1 MFELFPDQPVYDYP
15 TLLNVTYS
23 LIWAFV
29 LSSIIAITHKVTF
42 TGHQYPKNFFQALA
56 LGSIVSA
63 MVMMAI
69 GDSLARGLGAF
80 GALAIIRFRTRIQDA
95 RNILF
100 IFAAL
105 SVGLAIGIFGY
116 TIAFAGTIIYCTMAL
131 ILHFTPFSTKTG
143 MRGRLLFRLSDSD
156 PAKLAKV
163 TGVIGKYCADFH
175 DVEVT
180 SRNSGRFDYEYEIE
194 MNLDADNTAFLTE
207 LQQVESITR
216 VRVTFKNIQETN

>member
-29 LSSIIAITHKVTF
+29 LSSIIAITHRVTF

-116 TIAFAGTIIYCTMAL
+116 TIAFAGTLIYCGMAL
-131 ILHFTPFSTKTG
+131 LLHFTPFSTKTG
-143 MRGRLLFRLSDSD
+143 MRGRLLFRLNDSD
-156 PAKLAKV
+156 RNKLKLV
-163 TGVIGKYCADFH
+163 TDVISKYCADFH

-194 MNLDADNTAFLTE
+194 MNLNADNTAFLNE
-207 LQQVESITR
+207 LQQIESITR
-216 VRVTFKNIQETN
+216 VRVTFKNITETN

>member
-29 LSSIIAITHKVTF
+29 LSSIIAITHRITF

-116 TIAFAGTIIYCTMAL
+116 TIAFAGTLIYCSMAL
-131 ILHFTPFSTKTG
+131 LLHFTPFSTKTG
-143 MRGRLLFRLSDSD
+143 VRGKLLFRISDSNPD
-156 PAKLAKV
+156 KLQAV
-163 TGVIGKYCADFH
+163 LNVVGKYCADFH

-180 SRNSGRFDYEYEIE
+180 ARNSGRFDYEYEIE
-194 MNLDADNTAFLTE
+194 MNTEADNTAFLTE
-207 LQQVESITR
+207 LQEIGDVTR
-216 VRVTFKNIQETN
+216 VRVTYKNIQEDN

>member
-15 TLLNVTYS
+15 TILNVTYS

-29 LSSIIAITHKVTF
+29 LSSVIAITHRVTF

-100 IFAAL
+100 IFASL

-116 TIAFAGTIIYCTMAL
+116 TIAFAGTIIYCTMVL

-143 MRGRLLFRLSDSD
+143 LRGRLLFRISESNQE
-156 PAKLAKV
+156 KLNRV
-163 TGVIGKYCADFH
+163 VEVIDKYCADYH
-175 DVEVT
+175 DVEIT
-180 SRNSGRFDYEYEIE
+180 ARDSGRFDYEYEIE
-194 MNLDADNTAFLTE
+194 MNLNADNTSFLTE
-207 LQQVESITR
+207 LRAIEDLTR
-216 VRVTFKNIQETN
+216 VRVTYKNIQEDN

>member
-15 TLLNVTYS
+15 ALINVTYS

-29 LSSIIAITHKVTF
+29 LSSMIAITHKITY

-80 GALAIIRFRTRIQDA
+80 GALAIIRFRTKIQDA

-105 SVGLAIGIFGY
+105 SVGLAVGIFGY
-116 TIAFAGTIIYCTMAL
+116 TIAFAGTIIFCLASL
-131 ILHFTPFSTKTG
+131 FLHFTPFSTKTG
-143 MRGRLLFRLSDSD
+143 LNGRLIFQLADSNQLNHVIDVIKKFCSDY
-156 PAKLAKV
+156 
-163 TGVIGKYCADFH
+163 T
-175 DVEVT
+175 DVEIT
-180 SRNSGRFDYEYEIE
+180 ARDSGRFDYDYSIE
-194 MNLDADNTAFLTE
+194 LNLMPRT
-207 LQQVESITR
+207 
-216 VRVTFKNIQETN
+216 

>member
-15 TLLNVTYS
+15 TLINVSYS

-29 LSSIIAITHKVTF
+29 LSSMIAITHKITY

-105 SVGLAIGIFGY
+105 SVGLSIGIFGY
-116 TIAFAGTIIYCTMAL
+116 TIAFAGTILFCLASL
-131 ILHFTPFSTKTG
+131 FLHFTPFSTKTG
-143 MRGRLLFRLSDSD
+143 LKGRLLFQLSDSNQLD
-156 PAKLAKV
+156 SVLA
-163 TGVIGKYCADFH
+163 VIKDYCSDYA

-180 SRNSGRFDYEYEIE
+180 ARDSGRYDYEYFIE
-194 MNLDADNTAFLTE
+194 LNLNAENTAFLNA
-207 LQQVESITR
+207 LQHIESIGR
-216 VRVTFKNIQETN
+216 VRITFKNIQEDN

>member
-1 MFELFPDQPVYDYP
+1 
-15 TLLNVTYS
+15 NVTYS

-143 MRGRLLFRLSDSD
+143 MRGLLLFRLNDSD
-156 PAKLAKV
+156 PTKLAEV

-207 LQQVESITR
+207 LQKIESITR

>member
-15 TLLNVTYS
+15 TFVNVTYS

-29 LSSIIAITHKVTF
+29 LSSIIAITHRVTF

-116 TIAFAGTIIYCTMAL
+116 TIAFAGTLIYCSMAL

-143 MRGRLLFRLSDSD
+143 VRGKLLFRISDSD
-156 PAKLAKV
+156 PGKLHSV
-163 TGVIGKYCADFH
+163 LNVVDKYCDDFH

-180 SRNSGRFDYEYEIE
+180 VRNSGRFDYEYEIE
-194 MNLDADNTAFLTE
+194 MKIEADNTAFLTE
-207 LQQVESITR
+207 LQEIESVTR
-216 VRVTFKNIQETN
+216 VRVTYKNIQENN

>member
-29 LSSIIAITHKVTF
+29 LSSIIAITHRVTF

-116 TIAFAGTIIYCTMAL
+116 TIAFAGTIIYCSMAL
-131 ILHFTPFSTKTG
+131 LLHFTPFSTKTG
-143 MRGRLLFRLSDSD
+143 MRGLLIFRLNDSD
-156 PAKLAKV
+156 HTKLNEV
-163 TGVIGKYCADFH
+163 TNVISKYCADFH

-180 SRNSGRFDYEYEIE
+180 ARNSGRFDYEYEIE
-194 MNLDADNTAFLTE
+194 MNLKADNTAFLTE
-207 LQQVESITR
+207 LQQIESITR
-216 VRVTFKNIQETN
+216 VRVTFKNIQEDN

>member
-29 LSSIIAITHKVTF
+29 LSSIIAITHRITF

-100 IFAAL
+100 IFASL
-105 SVGLAIGIFGY
+105 SIGLAIGIFGY
-116 TIAFAGTIIYCTMAL
+116 TIAFAGTMIYCSMAL

-143 MRGRLLFRLSDSD
+143 VRGRLLFRIRESDQS
-156 PAKLAKV
+156 KLDRVVA
-163 TGVIGKYCADFH
+163 VIDRYCADYH
-175 DVEVT
+175 
-180 SRNSGRFDYEYEIE
+180 EYKP
-194 MNLDADNTAFLTE
+194 LHLFLSQ
-207 LQQVESITR
+207 LKTR
-216 VRVTFKNIQETN
+216 LH

>member
-29 LSSIIAITHKVTF
+29 LSSIIAITHRVTF

-116 TIAFAGTIIYCTMAL
+116 TIAFAGTLIYCGMAL
-131 ILHFTPFSTKTG
+131 LLHFTPFSTKTG
-143 MRGRLLFRLSDSD
+143 MRGKLFFRLNDSD
-156 PAKLAKV
+156 RNKLSQV
-163 TGVIGKYCADFH
+163 TDIIGKYCADFH

-194 MNLDADNTAFLTE
+194 MNLNADNTAFLTE
-207 LQQVESITR
+207 LQQIESITR

>member
-15 TLLNVTYS
+15 TILNVTYS

-29 LSSIIAITHKVTF
+29 LSSIIAITHRVTF

-100 IFAAL
+100 IFASL

-116 TIAFAGTIIYCTMAL
+116 TIAFAGTIIYCTMVL
-131 ILHFTPFSTKTG
+131 FLHFTPFSTKTG
-143 MRGRLLFRLSDSD
+143 MRGKLLFRIADSNRN
-156 PAKLAKV
+156 KLNN
-163 TGVIGKYCADFH
+163 VISVIDKYCADYH
-175 DVEVT
+175 DVEIT
-180 SRNSGRFDYEYEIE
+180 AQDTGRFDYEYEIE
-194 MNLDADNTAFLTE
+194 MNLDADNTLFLTE
-207 LQQVESITR
+207 LQQVEDLTKVKVSY
-216 VRVTFKNIQETN
+216 KNIQEDN

>member
-29 LSSIIAITHKVTF
+29 LSSIIAITHRITF

-100 IFAAL
+100 IFASL
-105 SVGLAIGIFGY
+105 SIGLAIGIFGY
-116 TIAFAGTIIYCTMAL
+116 TIAFAGTMIYCSMAL

-143 MRGRLLFRLSDSD
+143 VRGRLLFRIRESDQS
-156 PAKLAKV
+156 KLNRVVA
-163 TGVIGKYCADFH
+163 VIDRYCADYH
-175 DVEVT
+175 DVEVI

-207 LQQVESITR
+207 LQSIEDVQR
-216 VRVTFKNIQETN
+216 VRVTYKNIQEDN